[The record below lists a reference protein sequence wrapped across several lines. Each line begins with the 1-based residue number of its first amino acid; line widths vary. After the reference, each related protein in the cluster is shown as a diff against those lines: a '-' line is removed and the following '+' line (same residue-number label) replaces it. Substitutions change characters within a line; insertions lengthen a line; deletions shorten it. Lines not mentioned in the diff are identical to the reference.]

1 MLQQLNT
8 TQKAAVKCI
17 DKPCLILAGAGS
29 GKTRVITCKIA
40 YLIQQCDYPA
50 HAIAAVTFT
59 NKSAREMKQ
68 RVSGLM
74 SQQQTKG
81 LRVSTFHTLGLS
93 IIKHSLQALGLKSGF
108 SIYDNTDS
116 LSLVRELMRKTFSDP
131 KEQAEIA
138 LRQIDRWKN
147 AFVSPREAQQL
158 ANDDQQMSIAAGIYE
173 RYNHHLRTYN
183 AVDFNDLIMLP
194 VLLLRSNEDALN
206 YWQKKIRYLLV
217 DEYQDTNTTQYEL
230 VKLIVGNKSGLTVVG
245 DDDQSIYAWRGAQ
258 PENLLNL
265 DRDYPN
271 LNIIKLEQ
279 NYRSTGCILKAANT
293 LIKNNPHVFEKNL
306 WSELGY
312 GEQIRILPCGNEDIE
327 AEQIVAEILHHKFQY
342 GTDFKDYALLYRG
355 NHQSRLFER
364 ALREN
369 NIPYYLSGGISFFS
383 YTEIKDLLSYLRLIA
398 NPDDDN
404 AFIRIVNTP
413 RREIGPGTLETL
425 NTFASHYNHS
435 LFSACFESTITTGLK
450 KRARENLHDFAN
462 WILDVAH
469 TAENDSPVA
478 ALKRVIQ
485 DTDYEQWLTDTA
497 KDETI
502 ALRKIENINELITWV
517 SKLHT
522 KDPQASLHDIITKL
536 TLIDTL
542 ERNDDDEIGDNVS
555 LMTLHAAKGLEFP
568 HVFLVGMEEELL
580 PHRTSIEEES
590 IEEERRLAYVGI
602 TRAQKSL
609 TISFAKQRKRYG
621 EIVDCE
627 PSRFIDELPNEDL
640 HWLGSNSTLSK
651 QEQKLKGQMHFS
663 SLRALVSGNS

>member
-1 MLQQLNT
+1 MLQQLNS
-8 TQKAAVKCI
+8 TQKSAVKCI

-29 GKTRVITCKIA
+29 GKTRVITFKIA

-50 HAIAAVTFT
+50 SAIAAVTFT

-68 RVSGLM
+68 RVASLM
-74 SQQQTKG
+74 SKQQTKG

-93 IIKHSLQALGLKSGF
+93 IIKHSLATLGLKKGF

-116 LSLVRELMRKTFSDP
+116 LSLIRELMRKTLSDP
-131 KEQAEIA
+131 KEHAEQA

-147 AFVSPREAQQL
+147 AFITPPQAQLLANGDQQL
-158 ANDDQQMSIAAGIYE
+158 TIASNIYE
-173 RYNHHLRTYN
+173 QYNHHLRTYN

-194 VLLLRSNEDALN
+194 VLLLRTNEAALN

-230 VKLIVGNKSGLTVVG
+230 VKLIIGDRSGLTVVG

-265 DRDYPN
+265 KDDYPS

-279 NYRSTGCILKAANT
+279 NYRSTGCILKSANT
-293 LIKNNPHVFEKNL
+293 LIQNNPHVYEKNL
-306 WSELGY
+306 WSDLGF
-312 GEQIRILPCGNEDIE
+312 GEQIRVLPCGNEDIE
-327 AEQIVAEILHHKFQY
+327 AEQITAEILHHKFQY
-342 GTDFKDYALLYRG
+342 GTQFKDYALLYRG

-413 RREIGPGTLETL
+413 RREIGPSTLEAL
-425 NTFASHYNHS
+425 NEFSSQYNHS
-435 LFSACFESTITTGLK
+435 LFSACFESNITTGLK
-450 KRARENLHDFAN
+450 KRAQENLHTFAK
-462 WILDVAH
+462 WVLDVAH
-469 TAENDSPVA
+469 TAESDSPVS
-478 ALKRVIQ
+478 ALKQVIQ
-485 DTDYEQWLTDTA
+485 DIGYEQWLLDTA

-502 ALRKIENINELITWV
+502 AIRKMANVNELIEWV
-517 SKLHT
+517 SKIHI
-522 KDPQASLHDIITKL
+522 KNPQASLHDIITKL

-542 ERNDDDEIGDNVS
+542 ERSEDDEIGDNIS

-602 TRAQKSL
+602 TRAQKTL

-621 EIVDCE
+621 EVVDCE
-627 PSRFIDELPNEDL
+627 PSRFIDELPKEDL
-640 HWLGSNSTLSK
+640 NWLGSNSKLSK
-651 QEQKLKGQMHFS
+651 QEKKQKGQMHFS
-663 SLRALVSGNS
+663 SLRALVSGD

>member
-1 MLQQLNT
+1 MLQQLNS
-8 TQKAAVKCI
+8 TQRAAAKCI
-17 DKPCLILAGAGS
+17 DRPCLVLAGAGS
-29 GKTRVITCKIA
+29 GKTRVITYKIA
-40 YLIQQCDYPA
+40 YLIQECGYPA
-50 HAIAAVTFT
+50 NSIAALTFT

-74 SQQQTKG
+74 SKQQTKG

-93 IIKHSLQALGLKSGF
+93 IIKHSLLALELKAGF

-131 KEQAEIA
+131 KEQAEMA

-147 AFVSPREAQQL
+147 AFITPRDAQTL
-158 ANDDQQMSIAAGIYE
+158 ANGDKQLTIASSIYE
-173 RYNHHLRTYN
+173 QYNHHLRTYN

-194 VLLLRSNEDALN
+194 VLLLRNNEEARN
-206 YWQKKIRYLLV
+206 YWQQKIRYLLV

-230 VKLIVGNKSGLTVVG
+230 VKLIVGAKNALTVVG

-265 DRDYPN
+265 NNDYPN
-271 LNIIKLEQ
+271 LNVIKLEQ

-293 LIKNNPHVFEKNL
+293 LIKNNPHVFEKSL
-306 WSELGY
+306 WSDLGF

-327 AEQIVAEILHHKFQY
+327 AEQITAEILHHKFQY
-342 GTDFKDYALLYRG
+342 GTNFKDYALLYRG

-364 ALREN
+364 VLREN

-398 NPDDDN
+398 NPEDDN

-413 RREIGPGTLETL
+413 RREIGPSTLESL
-425 NTFASHYNHS
+425 NDFASKYNHS
-435 LFSACFESTITTGLK
+435 LFSACFESNITTQLK
-450 KRARENLHDFAN
+450 KRAQENLHDFAK

-469 TAENDSPVA
+469 SAENDSPVA

-485 DTDYEQWLTDTA
+485 DIDYEQWLTDTA

-502 ALRKIENINELITWV
+502 ALRKIENVNELVGWV

-522 KDPQASLHDIITKL
+522 KNPEANLHDIITKL

-542 ERNDDDEIGDNVS
+542 ERSEDDDIGDNVS

-568 HVFLVGMEEELL
+568 HVFLVGMEEEIL
-580 PHRTSIEEES
+580 PHRTSIEEEN

-602 TRAQKSL
+602 TRAKTTL
-609 TISFAKQRKRYG
+609 TLSFAKQRKRYG
-621 EIVDCE
+621 EVVDCD
-627 PSRFIDELPNEDL
+627 PSRFIDELPKDDL
-640 HWLGSNSTLSK
+640 HWMGSKSTMSK
-651 QEQKLKGQMHFS
+651 QEQKQKGQMHFS
-663 SLRALVSGNS
+663 SLRALVAGD

>member
-1 MLQQLNT
+1 MLQQLNR
-8 TQKAAVKCI
+8 TQQAAIRCI
-17 DKPCLILAGAGS
+17 DKPCLVLAGAGS
-29 GKTRVITCKIA
+29 GKTRVITYKIA
-40 YLIQQCDYPA
+40 YLIQECGYPA
-50 HAIAAVTFT
+50 NSIAAVTFT

-68 RVSGLM
+68 RVSSLM
-74 SQQQTKG
+74 NKQQTKG
-81 LRVSTFHTLGLS
+81 LRVSTFHTLGLN
-93 IIKHSLQALGLKSGF
+93 IIRHSLHTLGLKSGF

-131 KEQAEIA
+131 KNQADMA
-138 LRQIDRWKN
+138 LQQIDRWKN
-147 AFVSPREAQQL
+147 AFITPDDAQQL
-158 ANDDQQMSIAAGIYE
+158 AGADQQLVLAARIYE
-173 RYNHHLRTYN
+173 QYNHHLRTYN

-194 VLLLRSNEDALN
+194 VLLLRSNEQARN
-206 YWQKKIRYLLV
+206 HWQQKIRYLLV
-217 DEYQDTNTTQYEL
+217 DEYQDTNNTQYEL
-230 VKLIVGNKSGLTVVG
+230 VKLIVGDKSALTIVG

-265 DRDYPN
+265 KTDYPA
-271 LNIIKLEQ
+271 LNVIKLEQ

-293 LIKNNPHVFEKNL
+293 LIQNNPHVFEKKL
-306 WSELGY
+306 WSELGF

-327 AEQIVAEILHHKFQY
+327 AEQITAEILHHKFQY
-342 GTDFKDYALLYRG
+342 GTNFKDYALLYRG

-398 NPDDDN
+398 NTDDDN

-413 RREIGPGTLETL
+413 RREIGPGTLEAL
-425 NTFASHYNHS
+425 NQFSSSYNHS
-435 LFSACFESTITTGLK
+435 LFSACFESHITTQLK
-450 KRARENLHDFAN
+450 PRAQQNLHDFAQ

-469 TAENDSPVA
+469 TAENESPVA
-478 ALKRVIQ
+478 AIKRVIQ
-485 DTDYEQWLTDTA
+485 DIDYEQWLTDTA
-497 KDETI
+497 KDEQVAI
-502 ALRKIENINELITWV
+502 RKINNVNELVDWI

-542 ERNDDDEIGDNVS
+542 ERNEDDEIGDNIS

-568 HVFLVGMEEELL
+568 HVFLVGMEEEIL
-580 PHRTSIEEES
+580 PHRTSIEEEN

-602 TRAQKSL
+602 TRAKNTL
-609 TISFAKQRKRYG
+609 TISFAKQRKRFG

-627 PSRFIDELPNEDL
+627 PSRFIDELPEEDL
-640 HWLGSNSTLSK
+640 NWLGSNSKLSK
-651 QEQKLKGQMHFS
+651 QEQKQKGQMHFS
-663 SLRALVSGNS
+663 SLRALVSGN

>member
-1 MLQQLNT
+1 MLQQLNR
-8 TQKAAVKCI
+8 TQQAAIRCI
-17 DKPCLILAGAGS
+17 DKPCLVLAGAGS
-29 GKTRVITCKIA
+29 GKTRVITYKIA
-40 YLIQQCDYPA
+40 YLIQECGYPA
-50 HAIAAVTFT
+50 NSIAAVTFT

-68 RVSGLM
+68 RVSSLM
-74 SQQQTKG
+74 NKQQTKG
-81 LRVSTFHTLGLS
+81 LRVSTFHTLGLN
-93 IIKHSLQALGLKSGF
+93 IIRHSLHTLGLKSGF

-131 KEQAEIA
+131 KNQADMA
-138 LRQIDRWKN
+138 LQQIDRWKN
-147 AFVSPREAQQL
+147 AFITPDDAQQL
-158 ANDDQQMSIAAGIYE
+158 AGADQQLVLAARIYE
-173 RYNHHLRTYN
+173 QYNHHLRTYN

-194 VLLLRSNEDALN
+194 VLLLRSNEQARN
-206 YWQKKIRYLLV
+206 HWQQKIRYLLV
-217 DEYQDTNTTQYEL
+217 DEYQDTNNTQYEL
-230 VKLIVGNKSGLTVVG
+230 VKLIVGDKSALTVVG

-265 DRDYPN
+265 KTDYPA
-271 LNIIKLEQ
+271 LNVIKLEQ

-293 LIKNNPHVFEKNL
+293 LIQNNPHVFEKKL
-306 WSELGY
+306 WSELGF

-327 AEQIVAEILHHKFQY
+327 AEQITAEILHHKFQY
-342 GTDFKDYALLYRG
+342 GTNFKDYALLYRG

-398 NPDDDN
+398 NTDDDN

-413 RREIGPGTLETL
+413 RREIGPGTLEAL
-425 NTFASHYNHS
+425 NQFSSSYNHS
-435 LFSACFESTITTGLK
+435 LFSACFESHITTQLK
-450 KRARENLHDFAN
+450 PRAQQNLHDFAQ

-469 TAENDSPVA
+469 TAENESPVA
-478 ALKRVIQ
+478 AIKRVIQ
-485 DTDYEQWLTDTA
+485 DIDYEQWLTDTA
-497 KDETI
+497 KDEQVAI
-502 ALRKIENINELITWV
+502 RKINNVNELVDWI

-542 ERNDDDEIGDNVS
+542 ERNEDDEIGDNIS

-568 HVFLVGMEEELL
+568 HVFLVGMEEEIL
-580 PHRTSIEEES
+580 PHRTSIEEEN

-602 TRAQKSL
+602 TRAKNTL
-609 TISFAKQRKRYG
+609 TISFAKQRKRFG

-627 PSRFIDELPNEDL
+627 PSRFIDELPEEDL
-640 HWLGSNSTLSK
+640 NWLGSNSKLSK
-651 QEQKLKGQMHFS
+651 QEQKQKGQMHFS
-663 SLRALVSGNS
+663 SLRALVSGN

>member
-1 MLQQLNT
+1 MLQQLNS
-8 TQKAAVKCI
+8 TQQSAVRCI
-17 DKPCLILAGAGS
+17 DKPCLVLAGAGS
-29 GKTRVITCKIA
+29 GKTRVITYKIA
-40 YLIQQCDYPA
+40 YLIQQCGYPA
-50 HAIAAVTFT
+50 NSIAAVTFT

-68 RVSGLM
+68 RVSSLM
-74 SQQQTKG
+74 TKQQSKG
-81 LRVSTFHTLGLS
+81 LRVSTFHTLGLN
-93 IIKHSLQALGLKSGF
+93 IIRHSLHALGLKSGF

-131 KEQAEIA
+131 KNQAEMA
-138 LRQIDRWKN
+138 LQQIDRWKN
-147 AFVSPREAQQL
+147 AFITPENAQQL
-158 ANDDQQMSIAAGIYE
+158 ANGDQQLALAASIYE
-173 RYNHHLRTYN
+173 QYNHHLRTYN

-194 VLLLRSNEDALN
+194 VLLLRNNEQARN
-206 YWQKKIRYLLV
+206 HWQQKIRYLLV
-217 DEYQDTNTTQYEL
+217 DEYQDTNNTQYEL
-230 VKLIVGNKSGLTVVG
+230 VKLIVGDKSGLTVVG

-265 DRDYPN
+265 KTDYPD

-293 LIKNNPHVFEKNL
+293 LIQNNPHVFEKKL
-306 WSELGY
+306 WSELGF

-327 AEQIVAEILHHKFQY
+327 AEQITAEILHHKFQY
-342 GTDFKDYALLYRG
+342 GTNFKDYALLYRG

-364 ALREN
+364 TLREN

-413 RREIGPGTLETL
+413 RREIGPGTLEAL
-425 NTFASHYNHS
+425 NKFSSSYNHS
-435 LFSACFESTITTGLK
+435 LFSACFESQITTQLK
-450 KRARENLHDFAN
+450 ARAQQNLHDFAQ

-478 ALKRVIQ
+478 AIKRVIQ
-485 DTDYEQWLTDTA
+485 DIDYEQWLTDTA
-497 KDETI
+497 KDEQI
-502 ALRKIENINELITWV
+502 AIRKINNVNELVDWIN
-517 SKLHT
+517 KLHT

-542 ERNDDDEIGDNVS
+542 ERNEDDEIGDNIS

-568 HVFLVGMEEELL
+568 HVFLVGMEEEIL
-580 PHRTSIEEES
+580 PHRTSIEEEN

-602 TRAQKSL
+602 TRAKNTL
-609 TISFAKQRKRYG
+609 TMSFAKQRKRFG
-621 EIVDCE
+621 EIVNCE
-627 PSRFIDELPNEDL
+627 PSRFIDELPEEDL
-640 HWLGSNSTLSK
+640 NWLGSNSKLSK
-651 QEQKLKGQMHFS
+651 QEQKQKGQMHFS
-663 SLRALVSGNS
+663 SLRALVSSQ

>member
-1 MLQQLNT
+1 MLQQLNS
-8 TQKAAVKCI
+8 TQRSAVKCI
-17 DKPCLILAGAGS
+17 DEPCLVLAGAGS
-29 GKTRVITCKIA
+29 GKTRVITFKIA
-40 YLIQQCDYPA
+40 YLIKECGYPA
-50 HAIAAVTFT
+50 NSIAAVTFT

-68 RVSGLM
+68 RVTSLM
-74 SQQQTKG
+74 SKKESKG

-93 IIKHSLQALGLKSGF
+93 IIKHSLHALGLKTGF

-131 KEQAEIA
+131 KNQAEMA
-138 LRQIDRWKN
+138 LNQIDRWKN
-147 AFVSPREAQQL
+147 AFITPEHARQL
-158 ANDDQQMSIAAGIYE
+158 SLGDEHASVAAAIYE
-173 RYNHHLRTYN
+173 QYNHHLRTYN

-194 VLLLRSNEDALN
+194 VLLLRSNEEARN
-206 YWQKKIRYLLV
+206 YWQQKIRYLLV

-230 VKLIVGNKSGLTVVG
+230 VKLIVGDKSALTVVG

-265 DRDYPN
+265 KTDYTN
-271 LNIIKLEQ
+271 LNVIKLEQ

-293 LIKNNPHVFEKNL
+293 LIQNNPHVFEKKL
-306 WSELGY
+306 WSDLGF
-312 GEQIRILPCGNEDIE
+312 GEQIRILPCANEDIE
-327 AEQIVAEILHHKFQY
+327 AEQITAEILHHKFQY
-342 GTDFKDYALLYRG
+342 GTNFKDYALLYRG

-369 NIPYYLSGGISFFS
+369 NIPYYLSGGMSFFS

-413 RREIGPGTLETL
+413 RREIGPSTLEAL
-425 NTFASHYNHS
+425 NDFASQYNHS
-435 LFSACFESTITTGLK
+435 LFSASFESSITTQLK
-450 KRARENLHDFAN
+450 KRAQENLHEFAK

-478 ALKRVIQ
+478 AIKRVIQ

-497 KDETI
+497 KDEMVAI
-502 ALRKIENINELITWV
+502 RKIANVNELVDWV

-522 KDPQASLHDIITKL
+522 KDPEASLHDIITKL

-542 ERNDDDEIGDNVS
+542 DRSEDDEIGDNVS

-580 PHRTSIEEES
+580 PHRTSIEEEN

-602 TRAQKSL
+602 TRAQSTL
-609 TISFAKQRKRYG
+609 TMSFAKQRKRYG

-627 PSRFIDELPNEDL
+627 PSRFIDELPEDDL
-640 HWLGSNSTLSK
+640 HWLGSTSKLSK
-651 QEQKLKGQMHFS
+651 QEQKQKGQMHFS
-663 SLRALVSGNS
+663 SLRALVSND